1 MEKIKVKK
9 NTLIF
14 KMYQKKM
21 AALSY
26 YLFKSSK
33 CICCSGKI
41 VLIKQIIFK
50 TQNTRVKGLKI
61 TCDDTQLAISI
72 NENQSLIAINIINNN
87 Q

>member
-33 CICCSGKI
+33 RICCRGKI
-41 VLIKQIIFK
+41 ELIKQIIFK
-50 TQNTRVKGLKI
+50 SQNTRVEGLKI
-61 TCDDTQLAISI
+61 TCDDTHPVISI
-72 NENQSLIAINIINNN
+72 NENQYN